1 MKSLDKALSVLEL
14 MIVEGR
20 DLALTEISTKV
31 GLQKGTVHRI
41 LSTMKARKFVQQKPD
56 TKKYGFGIR
65 AFELGSALKKEG
77 FLRNAMMPT
86 LRKLSYQCKEAINAS
101 ILEYNEVRY
110 IVHLESEELL
120 RFSIREGTRLP
131 AHCTAMG
138 KVLLGSLS
146 DQELKRI
153 YGRKSAFKQ
162 LTENSIGSLDQ
173 LLEAI
178 SEVRKKN
185 LAFDHEETLIG
196 VCCVAAP
203 IRNFKNEVV
212 AAISISG
219 PKERMQ
225 REQIKEFSHLLTWAT
240 EKISKALDF

>member
-20 DLALTEISTKV
+20 DLALTEIGMKL
-31 GLQKGTVHRI
+31 GLGKGTVHRI
-41 LSTMKARKFVQQKPD
+41 LSTLKARKFVQQKPE

-65 AFELGSALKKEG
+65 AFELGSALKKEE
-77 FLRNAMMPT
+77 FLRKAMMPI
-86 LRKLSYQCKEAINAS
+86 LKKLSYQCKEAINAS
-101 ILEYNEVRY
+101 ILEYDEARY

-138 KVLLGSLS
+138 KVLLSSFS
-146 DQELKRI
+146 DEELKRM
-153 YGRKSAFKQ
+153 YGRKNTFKR

-173 LLEAI
+173 FLEVI
-178 SEVRKKN
+178 KEVRKKN

-203 IRNFKNEVV
+203 IRNFKSEVI

-219 PKERMQ
+219 PKDRMQ
-225 REQIKEFSHLLTWAT
+225 REKTVEFSHLLTGAA